1 MVSLTL
7 NPKHVAYTNFVGA
20 YIISGGSE
28 TVLVLWQLDTGKQQY
43 LPHLA
48 STIQNV
54 VVSPSG
60 TSYAVQLKENSAM
73 IISTAELK
81 ATANV
86 AGIQSCVLNF
96 EDSIESSVQRVTDEL
111 LTLPLLQR
119 TPAAISSLDSS
130 QLLLGVGQVHEIN
143 PRKPLTVVNPF
154 LQTFDLKTAQ
164 SVARQALTRTNI
176 TNINV
181 APGTVMSE
189 PRVTHLKL
197 SFDGKWLATVDEWTP
212 SVSDLAHILHQ
223 GMDGS
228 DERWRR
234 REVCL
239 KFWQLGEGNVWE
251 LVSRINTPHS
261 FGDSTGAGRV
271 LDLAADPSSLR
282 FSTIGDDGIVRTWAT
297 RSRKRDN
304 VVVRGADG
312 TALRNWEC
320 HQAVSLGKL
329 GLDDDDRFQE
339 NAPNGCVAFSEDG
352 SILAAASGGN
362 NDGLLHLLD
371 PDLGTVR
378 LSLNKMYDG
387 DILQIE
393 FLGQDLITL
402 SDRVLLYDIASDEM
416 RLSFELEA
424 NVTTLALSQKLEM
437 LHLSVDPKSR
447 TFAIVT
453 PSHLGTERSLLTQY
467 SELAVFTTEQRLPVL
482 NQSFPTLITAIL
494 PAVGSEGYIVLDSAA
509 EIYTCFKQGA
519 QVVTALAQST
529 TALNLD
535 NVNGE
540 AEDLM
545 EIDNEPEDE
554 DGGLIL
560 PGAPSVTDLND
571 DSDDDDETP
580 VVTQHALSEI
590 FDIGP
595 SFALP
600 PMEEMFYQ
608 VASLFL
614 GPPRTPAV

>member
-1 MVSLTL
+1 M
-7 NPKHVAYTNFVGA
+7 
-20 YIISGGSE
+20 
-28 TVLVLWQLDTGKQQY
+28 
-43 LPHLA
+43 A

-96 EDSIESSVQRVTDEL
+96 GDSIESSVQRVTDEP
-111 LTLPLLQR
+111 LPFPLFQR
-119 TPAAISSLDSS
+119 TPAAISSLDPSH
-130 QLLLGVGQVHEIN
+130 LLVGVGQLHEIN
-143 PRKPLTVVNPF
+143 PRKPLAVVNPF
-154 LQTFDLKTAQ
+154 LQTFSLKTAQ

-181 APGTVMSE
+181 APGTIKMTE

-212 SVSDLAHILHQ
+212 STSDLAHIMHQ
-223 GMDGS
+223 GMDAA

-239 KFWQLGEGNVWE
+239 KFWQLGEGNLWE

-297 RSRKRDN
+297 KSRKRDN

-312 TALRNWEC
+312 IALRNWDC
-320 HQAVSLGKL
+320 HQAVSIGKL
-329 GLDDDDRFQE
+329 GLEDDDRFQE
-339 NAPNGCVAFSEDG
+339 NALNGCVAFSEDG
-352 SILAAASGGN
+352 SILAAASGGS

-371 PDLGTVR
+371 PDLGNVR
-378 LSLNKMYDG
+378 LSLNKMYEG
-387 DILQIE
+387 DILKIE

-402 SDRVLLYDIASDEM
+402 SDRVVLYDIASDEM
-416 RLSFELEA
+416 RLSFKLEA

-453 PSHLGTERSLLTQY
+453 PSHIDAERSLLTQY
-467 SELAVFTTEQRLPVL
+467 SELAVFTTEQRVPVL

-494 PAVGSEGYIVLDSAA
+494 PAISSEGYIVLDSAA
-509 EIYTCFKQGA
+509 EIYTCYKQGA

-529 TALNLD
+529 TALNLE
-535 NVNGE
+535 NVDDE
-540 AEDLM
+540 ADDLM
-545 EIDNEPEDE
+545 EVDDELEDE
-554 DGGLIL
+554 DEGIVL
-560 PGAPSVTDLND
+560 PGASSATDLID

-580 VVTQHALSEI
+580 VVTQQALSEI

-595 SFALP
+595 AFALP

-608 VASLFL
+608 VAGLFL
-614 GPPRTPAV
+614 SPPLTSAV

>member
-1 MVSLTL
+1 M
-7 NPKHVAYTNFVGA
+7 
-20 YIISGGSE
+20 
-28 TVLVLWQLDTGKQQY
+28 
-43 LPHLA
+43 A

-73 IISTAELK
+73 VISTAELK

-96 EDSIESSVQRVTDEL
+96 EDSIESTVPRVADEYL
-111 LTLPLLQR
+111 PFPLLQR
-119 TPAAISSLDSS
+119 IPAAISSVDPS

-143 PRKPLTVVNPF
+143 PRKPIAVVNPF
-154 LQTFDLKTAQ
+154 LQTFNLKTAQ
-164 SVARQALTRTNI
+164 SISRQALTRTNI

-212 SVSDLAHILHQ
+212 SISDLTHILHQ
-223 GMDGS
+223 GMDAA

-261 FGDSTGAGRV
+261 FGDSTGAGRI

-282 FSTIGDDGIVRTWAT
+282 FSTIGDDGMVRTWAT
-297 RSRKRDN
+297 KSRKRDN

-312 TALRNWEC
+312 TALRNWDC
-320 HQAVSLGKL
+320 HQAVSIGKL
-329 GLDDDDRFQE
+329 GLGDDDTFQE

-352 SILAAASGGN
+352 SILAAASGGS

-378 LSLNKMYDG
+378 LSLSKMYDG
-387 DILQIE
+387 DILKID

-416 RLSFELEA
+416 RLSFTLEA
-424 NVTTLALSQKLEM
+424 NVTTLSLSQKLEM
-437 LHLSVDPKSR
+437 LHLSVDTISR

-453 PSHLGTERSLLTQY
+453 PNHLGTERSLSTQY
-467 SELAVFTTEQRLPVL
+467 SELAIFTTEQRVPVL
-482 NQSFPTLITAIL
+482 SQSFSTLIAAIL

-509 EIYTCFKQGA
+509 DIYTCFKQGA

-535 NVNGE
+535 NIDDE
-540 AEDLM
+540 TADLM
-545 EIDNEPEDE
+545 EVDDEPEDE
-554 DGGLIL
+554 DGEIIL
-560 PGAPSVTDLND
+560 PAASSTNDIID
-571 DSDDDDETP
+571 DSDDDNDETP
-580 VVTQHALSEI
+580 VVTQQALSEI

-608 VASLFL
+608 VAGLFL
-614 GPPRTPAV
+614 GPPLKSAV